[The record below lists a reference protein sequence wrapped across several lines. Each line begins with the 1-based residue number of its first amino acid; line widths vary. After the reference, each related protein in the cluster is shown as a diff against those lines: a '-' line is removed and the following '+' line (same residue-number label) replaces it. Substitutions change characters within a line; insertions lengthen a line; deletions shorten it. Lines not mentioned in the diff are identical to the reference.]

1 MEFAPIGLQT
11 LQGCRVILERSA
23 PEHAPFLQQCY
34 QNKTFIDLYRLAQN
48 RDETEAQ
55 IRQRLTK
62 EQQQLPQ
69 QLKAI
74 EWVIHNINNGQ
85 KQPIGLAALVDYKQS
100 HQRAELLFGIADPKY
115 RGTGSSLESY
125 LLILEFAFNIIKLH
139 KVTAL
144 IYGYNQKAQTTVEH
158 LGFVKEGLLR
168 DHINTPKGF
177 LDMYFNGL
185 TENDFRTSKSM
196 QRLSKHYLKRD
207 VTATPLLVKP
217 LSKDYLAKA
226 EQAIRM

>member
-11 LQGCRVILERSA
+11 LQGCRVVLERSA
-23 PEHAPFLQQCY
+23 PEHAPFLLECY
-34 QNKTFIDLYRLAQN
+34 HNQEFMDLYRLAQN

-55 IRQRLTK
+55 IKQRLVK
-62 EQQQLPQ
+62 EQQHLPQ
-69 QLKAI
+69 QLKGV
-74 EWVIHNINNGQ
+74 EWVINHLEDGQ

-144 IYGYNQKAQTTVEH
+144 IYGYNDKAQKTVEH
-158 LGFVKEGLLR
+158 LGFIKEGLLR

-207 VTATPLLVKP
+207 VTATPLLVQP
-217 LSKDYLAKA
+217 LSQDYLAKA
-226 EQAIRM
+226 EQAIHM

>member
-1 MEFAPIGLQT
+1 MNLAPVGLQA
-11 LQGCRVILERSA
+11 LQGCRVVLERTA
-23 PEHAPFLQQCY
+23 PEHAPFLVKCY
-34 QNKTFIDLYRLAQN
+34 QNKDFMDLYRLAQN

-55 IRQRLTK
+55 IKERLIK
-62 EQQQLPQ
+62 EQQHLPQ
-69 QLKAI
+69 QLKGI
-74 EWVIHNINNGQ
+74 EWVINHLENGQ

-100 HQRAELLFGIADPKY
+100 HQRAELLFGIADSKY

-125 LLILEFAFNIIKLH
+125 LLVLEFAFNVIKLH

-144 IYGYNQKAQTTVEH
+144 IYGYNEKAQKTVEH

-196 QRLSKHYLKRD
+196 QRLSIHYLKRD
-207 VTATPLLVKP
+207 VTTTPLLVKP
-217 LSKDYLAKA
+217 LSKDYLDKA
-226 EQAIRM
+226 EKTIRM